1 MRLTLFF
8 AVCFFAAW
16 LGSQFTRPALVP
28 WYASLAKPAWT
39 PANWLFAP
47 VWTILF
53 AMMAIAGWLVWRQTG
68 LLSLPIG
75 LFALQLVLN
84 IAWSGLFFGLRS
96 PAAGMLEIV
105 VLLFAILATTIVF
118 WRVTDAAGW
127 LFLPYL
133 VWVAYAAALNFA
145 IWRMNPG

>member
-1 MRLTLFF
+1 MRLTLFL

-39 PANWLFAP
+39 PPNWLFAP
-47 VWTILF
+47 AWTILF